1 LAQGNAGR
9 TIGDPFVHPGQSG
22 GKIDLRVIQSSR
34 TGWDGVIHNLA
45 GLITGV
51 NRFHA
56 YEEFDTDFQVSTGKI
71 AIVFAMTYITSAVA
85 KAIGLQYV
93 DTAVGDS
100 ATSGT
105 NQNTVMSSSLYKAAA
120 ADVLNDAPNYYG
132 EIPAG
137 KYIQMSTT
145 ADSATI
151 TSSVMMIEVDA

>member
-1 LAQGNAGR
+1 MANGNAGR
-9 TIGDPFVHPGQSG
+9 DVVDPFVRPGQSG
-22 GKIDLRVIQSSR
+22 GKIDLSVSQIVRK
-34 TGWDGVIHNLA
+34 GWDGVIHNLA
-45 GLITGV
+45 GLITST

-56 YEEFDTDFQVSTGKI
+56 YEEFDTDFQVSSGKI
-71 AIVFAMTYITSAVA
+71 LICFAMTYITSAVA

-120 ADVLNDAPNYYG
+120 ADVLHDAPNYYG

-137 KYIQMSTT
+137 KYPQMSTT
-145 ADSATI
+145 NDSATI
-151 TSSVMMIEVDA
+151 VSSMMCIEVDA